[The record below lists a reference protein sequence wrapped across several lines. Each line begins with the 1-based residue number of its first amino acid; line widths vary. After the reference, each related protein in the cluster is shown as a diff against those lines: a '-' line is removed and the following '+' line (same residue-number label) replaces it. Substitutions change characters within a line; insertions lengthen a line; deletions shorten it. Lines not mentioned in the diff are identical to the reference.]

1 MQARLAPAAVAA
13 ALLACAGAAHAQS
26 TRLLR
31 QPTASARDIAFAY
44 AGDIWIVPRTGGDAR
59 RVTSLPG
66 VESDPHLSPDGRLL
80 AFTGEYGGN
89 PDVYVV
95 PVEGGEPRRLTWHPG
110 ADRVRGWTPDGK
122 RVVFASGRTSAPI
135 QYPRLWSVALEG
147 GVPEVLPMPRA
158 AAGDFAPDGGRIAY
172 QPVEPW
178 EQEMRSYRGGQNRP
192 VWVMDLKTYDVE
204 TLPWKDSRDSDPVW
218 LGRTIYF
225 LSDRDWATNVWAYD
239 VDTKQLRQVTHYAD
253 YDVKSL
259 GAGGG
264 VVVYEQAG
272 YIHLFD
278 PTSGTDRRVD
288 IRVSG
293 DFPWAMP
300 RWVEVAKSLENPS
313 LSPTGV
319 RALFEARGDV
329 VTVPV
334 DKGDARDLTPA
345 SSGSHDHAPV
355 WSPDGKHIAWFSD
368 ASGEYRLMIGDQDG
382 ATKPREIPLERPTF
396 YYTPAWSPDGK
407 KLLYTDAGLNLWV
420 LDVASGK
427 ATRADGDNFAPPER
441 TMDPVWSPDSRYIA
455 YAKRLNSQFHAIFV
469 YSLEGGTA
477 RQLTDGLSDAIK
489 PAWDRSGKYL
499 YFLASTD
506 YGLNSGWL
514 DMSSYDRP
522 VQRGIYLAVL
532 AADEPSPILPERGDE
547 GAAAAPDSAAN
558 GAGNAKGSNGA
569 KDAKDAKKAAPA
581 APARVRI
588 DFDGIMQRVVALPVP
603 TRDYAHLVAAGAG
616 QIFYV
621 ERIPHRADVLHRFD
635 LKTKKSVEFVPAI
648 AETGD
653 GVQFAVSADGKKV
666 LFQTGNDRGMPTG
679 VWAVAD
685 AGGAPPKP
693 GEGVLKTAG
702 LRVRVDPRAEWKQIF
717 REAWRI
723 ERDYLY
729 VPNMNGADWDAVWR
743 MYAPMVDDV
752 RHRADLTYLMD
763 VMQGELALAHTF
775 VRGGDVPEVEA
786 PPVGLL
792 GADLEVADGRYRIAR
807 IYSGENW
814 NPDLQAPLSAPG
826 VDVRVG
832 DYILEVNGVELRAP
846 QNPYAAFEGTAG
858 KQTILR
864 VNSRPTLEGSRLV
877 TVVPVASEAAL
888 RQRAWMEDNR
898 RKVDQLS
905 GGKLAYVWLPNTA
918 AGGYTNFNRYYFAQ
932 QDKQGA
938 IIDERFNSGGSA
950 ADYIVDVLSRKLHGY
965 FNNPVGNRTSWT
977 SPGAGIWGPKVMIVN
992 EMAGSGGD
1000 LLPYMFKQMRIGP
1013 LVGTRTWGGLVGIWD
1028 APRLVDGGSIT
1039 APRGGFYNL
1048 KGEWDVENI
1057 GVSPDIEVEQTPKDV
1072 IAGKDPQL
1080 ERAVQEALRLLAEN
1094 PVKLLP
1100 EPKPPV
1106 RPKRPAA
1113 TKATNQ

>member
-1 MQARLAPAAVAA
+1 MPRRLAPAALAV
-13 ALLACAGAAHAQS
+13 ALLACAAPAHAQS
-26 TRLLR
+26 TRLVR
-31 QPTASARDIAFAY
+31 QPSVSARDIAFAY
-44 AGDIWIVPRTGGDAR
+44 AGDVWIVPRAGGEAH

-66 VESDPHLSPDGRLL
+66 VESDPHLSPDGRML

-95 PVEGGEPRRLTWHPG
+95 PAEGGEPRRLTWHPG
-110 ADRVRGWTPDGK
+110 PDQARGWTPDGR

-135 QYPRLWSVALEG
+135 QFPRLWSVSVEG
-147 GVPEVLPMPRA
+147 GAPEPLPMPRA
-158 AAGDFAPDGGRIAY
+158 AAGDYAPDGARIAY

-204 TLPWKDSRDSDPVW
+204 TLPWKDSRDSQPVW

-239 VDTKQLRQVTHYAD
+239 VDAKNLRQVTHYAD

-264 VVVYEQAG
+264 AVVYEQAG
-272 YIHLFD
+272 YIHLLD
-278 PTSGTDRRVD
+278 PASGQDQQVD
-288 IRVSG
+288 IRVRG

-300 RWVEVAKSLENPS
+300 RWAEVGKALENPS

-334 DKGDARDLTPA
+334 DKDKGDARDLTPS
-345 SSGSHDHAPV
+345 SSGAHDHAPV
-355 WSPDGKHIAWFSD
+355 WSPDGKRIAWFSD

-382 ATKPREIPLERPTF
+382 AEKPREIALDHPTF

-420 LDVASGK
+420 MDVATGK
-427 ATRADGDNFAPPER
+427 AVRADGDAFAPPER
-441 TMDPVWSPDSRYIA
+441 TIDPVWSPDSRFVA
-455 YAKRLNSQFHAIFV
+455 YAKRLNTQFHAIFV
-469 YSLEGGTA
+469 YSLDDGKA
-477 RQLTDGLSDAIK
+477 RQLTDGLSDAVK
-489 PAWDRSGKYL
+489 PAWDRNGKYL

-532 AADEPSPILPERGDE
+532 AADQPSPILPEHGDE
-547 GAAAAPDSAAN
+547 GAAAAAPAADT
-558 GAGNAKGSNGA
+558 AAKA
-569 KDAKDAKKAAPA
+569 APKKPATAPAPA

-588 DFDGIMQRVVALPVP
+588 DFDGFMQRVVALPVP
-603 TRDYAHLVAAGAG
+603 TRDYAGLVAGAEG

-621 ERIPHRADVLHRFD
+621 ERIPNRADVLHRFD
-635 LKTKKSVEFVPAI
+635 LKTKKPVDLVPAI
-648 AETGD
+648 AETGE
-653 GVQFAVSADGKKV
+653 GAQFSVSGDGKKL
-666 LFQTGNDRGMPTG
+666 LFQAGTDTGMPTG
-679 VWAVAD
+679 AWAVVD

-693 GEGVLKTAG
+693 GDGALQTAALK
-702 LRVRVDPRAEWKQIF
+702 VRIDPRAEWKQIF

-743 MYAPMVDDV
+743 MYSPMVDDV
-752 RHRADLTYLMD
+752 RHRADLTYLLD

-775 VRGGDVPEVEA
+775 VGGGDLPKVDA

-792 GADLEVADGRYRIAR
+792 GADLEAADGRYRISR

-814 NPDLQAPLSAPG
+814 NPQLQAPLSAPG
-826 VDVRVG
+826 VNVHVG
-832 DYILEVNGVELRAP
+832 DYILAVNGVELRAP
-846 QNPYAAFEGTAG
+846 TEPYSAFEGTAG

-864 VNSRPTLEGSRLV
+864 VNDRPTLEGSRLV
-877 TVVPVASEAAL
+877 TVVPVPSEAAL
-888 RQRAWMEDNR
+888 RQRAWIEDNR

-918 AGGYTNFNRYYFAQ
+918 GGGYTNFNRYYFAQ
-932 QDKQGA
+932 QDRQGA
-938 IIDERFNSGGSA
+938 VIDERFNGGGSA
-950 ADYIVDVLSRKLHGY
+950 ADYIIDVLSRKLHGY
-965 FNNPVGNRTSWT
+965 FNNPVGQRTSWT

-1000 LLPYMFKQMRIGP
+1000 MLPYMFQQMKIGP
-1013 LVGTRTWGGLVGIWD
+1013 LVGMKTWGGLVGIWD
-1028 APRLVDGGSIT
+1028 APRLADGGSIT

-1080 ERAVQEALRLLAEN
+1080 ERAVQEALRLLAQN

-1106 RPKRPAA
+1106 RPKRPVA